1 LLLHLFIAPKAYSTS
16 RLESIMTPIDLNTST
31 LFLAILTITLVV
43 VTFQA
48 WRLGNEKRDI
58 VLLGVFGGL
67 SGVGTVATII
77 L

>member
-1 LLLHLFIAPKAYSTS
+1 
-16 RLESIMTPIDLNTST
+16 MTPIDLNTST

-58 VLLGVFGGL
+58 ALLGVFGGL